1 MGKVKILLIT
11 HHELSFAVNEYMSE
25 FVDTRDV
32 LYCLS
37 IKDWQTK
44 AQIKESIMNVVDD
57 IEEWIILTDM
67 KSSIATI
74 LSYEFALKNNVTLIT
89 GFNIPMIMELVKQIK
104 YNETPIEEIIDKA
117 IVSAK
122 QGIEKITVK

>member
-11 HHELSFAVNEYMSE
+11 HHELSFAVKEYMSE